1 LVGIIL
7 LVYLCIEF
15 KKINKQMKKLATLL
29 VIGAVAFMYSCGPSA
44 KELEEKRI
52 ADSIRVADSLAM
64 VQAETQRVADS
75 IAKAQEEKRIND
87 SIAHQDSI
95 KKGLI
100 KVKKGKK

>member
-1 LVGIIL
+1 
-7 LVYLCIEF
+7 
-15 KKINKQMKKLATLL
+15 MKKLAALL

-64 VQAETQRVADS
+64 VQAEQQRIADS
-75 IAKAQEEKRIND
+75 IAKAQEEIRIKD

-100 KVKKGKK
+100 KVKKMGKK

>member
-1 LVGIIL
+1 
-7 LVYLCIEF
+7 
-15 KKINKQMKKLATLL
+15 MKKFATIL

-52 ADSIRVADSLAM
+52 ADSIRVADSMAM
-64 VQAETQRVADS
+64 VQAEQQRIADS